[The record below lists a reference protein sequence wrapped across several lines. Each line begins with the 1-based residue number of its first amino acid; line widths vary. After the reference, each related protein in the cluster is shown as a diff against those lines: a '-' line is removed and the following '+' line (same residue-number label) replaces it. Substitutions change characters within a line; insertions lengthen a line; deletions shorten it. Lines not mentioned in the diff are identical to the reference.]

1 MGDLLDLNKPI
12 YMLLP
17 LDEAPFTINAN
28 ARTISIPA
36 EFAKCGAVKG
46 DNYCEIATFV
56 IDRYFDFKD
65 LAEAQIAVQWVNANK
80 EEGISHIQ
88 LIDLESE
95 EGKIRFGWP
104 LVADITKYPGQVQF
118 AVRFFIE
125 DDDVAG
131 KYHYLLNTQ
140 TFTLNVKDSLN
151 VVDPKH
157 EYENDINEFKRFVSN
172 SNNPAYTTP
181 VSPFFTT
188 INGGIDLPKYGA
200 VSLTDNTLTLEAQAV
215 AADLGDI
222 TYKWFYIPSGS
233 EEKREL
239 TDGVVYELEALKHV
253 KVEEIPEKKGLDKY
267 WVKTGSDEADSYEL
281 YNGEWPPVEG
291 TELYEVITSLKMV
304 DSTEDVVGEYWVEAI
319 NTIRGTATIAN
330 STNPVPSTHCI
341 VPAPNK
347 IVYVKDL
354 KAHQFAVV
362 ENGKPAQVTLAIELK
377 ADGNNPAVSY
387 VWSKSVTG
395 VNGVYTVID
404 GADGPT
410 YTATEAGW
418 YKVEPKAQLNRKVE
432 EKPSAI
438 CKVTKYPEAPVI
450 TEMSYKMKEATEYT
464 VLDKDDTMLDVYKF
478 GDLITLHIDTDLDN
492 APALGLLSEELHYK
506 WYVQES
512 DTELARPLTEA
523 DCGAN
528 GLLEE
533 GTVLDRKE
541 ITVRCV
547 KDGSAY
553 TYFCEITNHIQDKS
567 KDKTTNS
574 SNYNRFIIK

>member
-1 MGDLLDLNKPI
+1 MGDLLGLNKPI

-17 LDEAPFTINAN
+17 LDEAPFVINAN

-104 LVADITKYPGQVQF
+104 LVSDITKYPGPVQF

-125 DDDVAG
+125 DDAVAG
-131 KYHYLLNTQ
+131 KFHYLLNTQ

-157 EYENDINEFKRFVSN
+157 EYENDVNEFKRFVSN
-172 SNNPAYTTP
+172 SANPAYTTP

-188 INGGIDLPKYGA
+188 VNGGIDLPKYGA
-200 VSLTDNTLTLEAQAV
+200 IDLTSNSLTLEAQAV

-233 EEKREL
+233 EEKQEL
-239 TDGVVYELEALKHV
+239 ADGVVYDLIPLKHV
-253 KVEEIPEKKGLDKY
+253 KVEEIPETKGLDKF
-267 WVKTGSDEADSYEL
+267 WVKTGSDEAASYTL
-281 YNGEWPPVEG
+281 YTGAWPPAEDV
-291 TELYEVITSLKMV
+291 ELYEVITSLTMAPGTT
-304 DSTEDVVGEYWVEAI
+304 DIVGEYWVEAV
-319 NTIRGTATIAN
+319 NTIKGTAAISNT
-330 STNPVPSTHCI
+330 TRPVPSTHCI

-354 KAHQFAVV
+354 KAHQFA
-362 ENGKPAQVTLAIELK
+362 EALNGKPAQAALGIELK
-377 ADGNNPAVSY
+377 ADGNNPAMSY
-387 VWSKSVTG
+387 VWSKSVDGIDGT
-395 VNGVYTVID
+395 YTPIP

-410 YTATEAGW
+410 YTAQEAGW

-432 EKPSAI
+432 EKPSTI
-438 CKVTKYPEAPVI
+438 CKVTMVPAKPVI
-450 TEMSYKMKEATEYT
+450 TKLSYKLDGATAYT
-464 VLDKDDTMLDVYKF
+464 TLDEDGTMGESWIF
-478 GDLITLHIDTDLDN
+478 GDVIALRIDTDLDN
-492 APALGLLSEELHYK
+492 ASELLTEELSYE

-512 DTELARPLTEA
+512 GATVARPLTAA
-523 DCGAN
+523 DIGVN
-528 GLLEE
+528 GLLHESS
-533 GTVLDRKE
+533 VLNSKE
-541 ITVRCV
+541 IKARCV
-547 KDGSAY
+547 KDGAAY
-553 TYFCEITNHIQDKS
+553 AYYCKITNRIQDRTDFVS
-567 KDKTTNS
+567 SLDYNS
-574 SNYNRFIIK
+574 FIIK

>member
-36 EFAKCGAVKG
+36 DFAKCGAVKG

-65 LAEAQIAVQWVNANK
+65 LAEAQIAVQWINANK

-104 LVADITKYPGQVQF
+104 LVSDITKYPGQVQF

-125 DDDVAG
+125 DSETAG
-131 KYHYLLNTQ
+131 KFHYLLNTQ

-151 VVDPKH
+151 VVNPKH

-172 SNNPAYTTP
+172 SSNPAYTTP

-188 INGGIDLPKYGA
+188 VNGGIDLPKYGA
-200 VSLTDNTLTLEAQAV
+200 IDLDSNTLTLEAQAV

-233 EEKREL
+233 EEKQEL
-239 TDGVVYELEALKHV
+239 ADGVVYELEALKHV
-253 KVEEIPEKKGLDKY
+253 EVEEIPEKKGLDKF
-267 WVKTGSDEADSYEL
+267 WVKTGSDEAESYEL
-281 YNGEWPPVEG
+281 YDGVWPPEEG
-291 TELYEVITSLKMV
+291 TKLYEVITSLKMV
-304 DSTEDVVGEYWVEAI
+304 DSSVDIVGEYWVEAV
-319 NTIRGTATIAN
+319 NTIKGTASVSNT
-330 STNPVPSTHCI
+330 TNPVPSTHCI

-354 KAHQFAVV
+354 KAHQFA
-362 ENGKPAQVTLAIELK
+362 EALNGKPAQVGLAIELK
-377 ADGNNPAVSY
+377 ADGNNPTMSY
-387 VWSKSVTG
+387 VWSKSTTG
-395 VNGVYTVID
+395 ANGEYAAIP
-404 GADGPT
+404 GADGPS

-432 EKPSAI
+432 SEPSTI
-438 CKVTKYPEAPVI
+438 CKVTKVPEAPVI
-450 TEMSYKMKEATEYT
+450 TQMSYKMKDATDYT
-464 VLDKDDTMLDVYKF
+464 VLGQNDDMLDVYKF
-478 GDLITLHIDTDLDN
+478 GDLVTLHIDTDLDA
-492 APALGLLSEELHYK
+492 APELGLLSEGLHYE
-506 WYVQES
+506 WFVQES
-512 DTELARPLTEA
+512 DTELARPLK
-523 DCGAN
+523 DSDRGAN
-528 GLLEE
+528 GLLDAD
-533 GTVLDRKE
+533 TVLDSKE

-553 TYFCEITNHIQDKS
+553 TYFCIITNHIQDKS
-567 KDKTTNS
+567 KNKNS
-574 SNYNRFIIK
+574 SEYNRFIIK